1 MNIHHKRH
9 IENNELYR
17 QHERTIES
25 IHSAVQRETPHL
37 IHEFDLSI
45 QEVNALND
53 FIDDKAT
60 LFRFLRKNN
69 YSLPTALS
77 LLLDTIR
84 WRIIADI
91 DNIRI
96 PSVADD
102 FLAEP
107 LVYFHKFDKYHRPIL
122 IVNLEYLPKAPAGTD
137 VSEYLTPLVIFVLE
151 TARLLLWDKSQERIK
166 ANVENPLILE
176 TLVLV
181 DFKDA
186 SSLPTDIGL
195 LKSFVTLLRRY
206 PGMTG
211 TVNLINFGWMYQGL
225 WQMCKLVLSNEAKAK
240 VNFPKLKD
248 LAELIEQQDIVIELG
263 GLDTYQWDL
272 ASDVYY
278 AKYRQGLWPT
288 PAISRRSSCSSIY
301 HDTHTSPLL
310 SMTSTGEK
318 LARPPSS
325 FSLYS
330 TPLASLSPVASH
342 TNLASVAK
350 AYSNLSLQSK
360 LGNGMP
366 PRFRTTLKQL
376 GDMMT
381 TTSASSQYGQGVP
394 SGILSEKLQAVQNSS
409 ISNSNPRRSPNWALR
424 LLSQFE
430 TTTRYVALK
439 LIKKLI
445 RYRGT
450 VYWMVACILLRNGVQ
465 ELLQH
470 VFLIMM
476 EIVLKPTA
484 GNAVGMR
491 SLLSLT
497 TGQMTL

>member
-1 MNIHHKRH
+1 MNTYHKRH

-25 IHSAVQRETPHL
+25 IHSAVQREVPHL
-37 IHEFDLSI
+37 IHEFDVSI
-45 QEVNALND
+45 QEVDALND

-102 FLAEP
+102 FLNKP
-107 LVYFHKFDKYHRPIL
+107 LVYFHKYDKAGRPIL
-122 IVNLEYLPKAPAGTD
+122 IINLEHLPKAPASID
-137 VSEYLTPLVIFVLE
+137 ASEYLTPLVVFVLE
-151 TARLLLWDKSQERIK
+151 TARLLLWDKCQERIK
-166 ANVENPLILE
+166 ANVKNPMILE

-211 TVNLINFGWMYQGL
+211 TVNFINFGWMYQGL

-248 LAELIEQQDIVIELG
+248 LTELIEQQDIVIDLG

-272 ASDVYY
+272 ATDDYY
-278 AKYRQGLWPT
+278 AKYRQELLPT
-288 PAISRRSSCSSIY
+288 PAISRRSSSSTIY
-301 HDTHTSPLL
+301 YDTHTSPLL
-310 SMTSTGEK
+310 SMKSTGEK
-318 LARPPSS
+318 IARPPSS
-325 FSLYS
+325 FSLYN

-360 LGNGMP
+360 LGNSMP

-381 TTSASSQYGQGVP
+381 TSASSQFEEGVP
-394 SGILSEKLQAVQNSS
+394 SWILSEKLQAVQNSS
-409 ISNSNPRRSPNWALR
+409 NNGSNSKRSSSWVLK
-424 LLSQFE
+424 LMSKFE
-430 TTTRYVALK
+430 TTARYVTLK

-491 SLLSLT
+491 GLLRLT

>member
-1 MNIHHKRH
+1 MDVYSKRH
-9 IENNELYR
+9 IESNQLYK
-17 QHERTIES
+17 QYERAIDS
-25 IHSAVQRETPHL
+25 IHSAVQREIPHL

-45 QEVNALND
+45 QEMHALND
-53 FIDDKAT
+53 FIDDRAT

-107 LVYFHKFDKYHRPIL
+107 LVYFHKTDKINRPIL
-122 IVNLEYLPKAPAGTD
+122 MINLAHLPKAPAGTD
-137 VSEYLTPLVIFVLE
+137 VSDHLTPLRV
-151 TARLLLWDKSQERIK
+151 K
-166 ANVENPLILE
+166 AGIEHPMVLE

-186 SSLPTDIGL
+186 NSLPTDIGL

-248 LAELIEQQDIVIELG
+248 LQTLIEKQDIVIDLG
-263 GLDTYQWDL
+263 GMDTYQWSLSTD
-272 ASDVYY
+272 AYY
-278 AKYRQGLWPT
+278 TRYRQGLLPT
-288 PAISRRSSCSSIY
+288 PSISRRSSSSSIY
-301 HDTHTSPLL
+301 YDTHNSPLL
-310 SMTSTGEK
+310 SMTSTSEK

-325 FSLYS
+325 FSLYN

-342 TNLASVAK
+342 ANLASVAK

-366 PRFRTTLKQL
+366 PRFRSTIKQL

-381 TTSASSQYGQGVP
+381 TSSSSSSSQP
-394 SGILSEKLQAVQNSS
+394 AEEEGISSWLLSEKLQAIQNNGNS
-409 ISNSNPRRSPNWALR
+409 SNPRRSPNWFLN
-424 LLSQFE
+424 LFFKFE
-430 TTTRYVALK
+430 TTARHITLR
-439 LIKKLI
+439 LIKKMI

-450 VYWMVACILLRNGVQ
+450 LYWVVACVLLRNGVQ

-470 VFLIMM
+470 VFLLMM
-476 EIVLKPTA
+476 EIMFRPAA